1 MTIEHNIIILVI
13 ANFAA
18 LILLLLI
25 LARLKKN
32 EKYYIIEDE
41 RNKQFISIIERLE
54 RTIKDESLRNRDEL
68 NSNFKSFREELNNLF
83 KNFSETIIQNSNTM
97 SNMQKGQFET
107 FSRELSNNIKIFEE
121 ALSKNIGDFTISQKQ
136 KMDDFENRLLKTKS
150 DIDTL
155 LEKVC
160 QTMEKNLREINEEN
174 SKKLEEMRKTVD
186 EKLHENLEKRLSQ
199 SFMQV
204 SDRLKQV
211 YEGLGEMKNLATGV
225 GDLKKVL
232 SNVKT
237 RGIMGEIQLEA
248 ILQNILSPSQYEKNI
263 SLKNSKEAVEFALKM
278 PGNNTDEPVY
288 IPIDS
293 KFPAERYENL
303 IKSYENGDKA
313 KIEQELSNLEKEI
326 KRCAKEISE
335 KYINPPTTTDF
346 AIMFLPFEGLYAEV
360 VRNSRLVEDIQKQF
374 RVSVTGPSTLAAF
387 LNCIQMGF
395 RSFAIRQR
403 TTEVWKILSAVKT
416 EFKKFADTLDEARK
430 KIQAADDKI
439 GELVGKRT
447 KKIQLK
453 LREVEAL
460 PENENPAELLGLQE
474 QDEEQKE
481 NLLT

>member
-1 MTIEHNIIILVI
+1 MTIEVIIIFAI
-13 ANFAA
+13 ANFAI
-18 LILLLLI
+18 LILLFFI
-25 LARLKKN
+25 LSKLKKN
-32 EKYYIIEDE
+32 EKDYALEE
-41 RNKQFISIIERLE
+41 EKHKQFIFTIERIE
-54 RTIKDESLRNRDEL
+54 KIIKDESARNREEL

-83 KNFSETIIQNSNTM
+83 KNFSETIVQNSSTL
-97 SNMQKGQFET
+97 SNMQKGQFES
-107 FSRELSNNIKIFEE
+107 FSKELSNNIRLFEE
-121 ALSKNIGDFTISQKQ
+121 KLSNNIADFTISQKQ
-136 KMDDFENRLLKTKS
+136 KMEDFENRLLKTKS
-150 DIDTL
+150 DIDLL

-160 QTMEKNLREINEEN
+160 QTMEKNLRLINEEN
-174 SKKLEEMRKTVD
+174 SKKLDEMRKTVD

-211 YEGLGEMKNLATGV
+211 YEGLGEMKNLANGV

-248 ILQNILSPSQYEKNI
+248 ILENILSPSQYEKNI
-263 SLKNSKEAVEFALKM
+263 SLKNSKESVEFALKM
-278 PGNNTDEPVY
+278 PGSNSNEPVY

-293 KFPAERYENL
+293 KFPADRYENL
-303 IKSYENGDKA
+303 IKAYEIGDKI
-313 KIEQELSNLEKEI
+313 KIDQELSNLEKEI

-335 KYINPPTTTDF
+335 KYINPPVTTDF

-360 VRNSRLVEDIQKQF
+360 VKNSHLVEDIQKQF

-416 EFKKFADTLDEARK
+416 EFKKFGNTLDEARK
-430 KIQAADDKI
+430 KIQAADEKI

-447 KKIQLK
+447 RKIQLK
-453 LREVEAL
+453 LNEVEDL
-460 PENENPAELLGLQE
+460 PDQENSLKLLDINE
-474 QDEEQKE
+474 DNDDEE
-481 NLLT
+481 NLLN